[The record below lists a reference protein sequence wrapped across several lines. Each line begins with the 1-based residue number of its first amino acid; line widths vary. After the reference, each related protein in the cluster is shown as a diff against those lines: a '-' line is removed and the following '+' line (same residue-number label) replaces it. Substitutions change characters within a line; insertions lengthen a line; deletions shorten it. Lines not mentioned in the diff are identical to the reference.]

1 MKQLTVFLMLMSFF
15 GSTQAQKLSIANIQK
30 SSVMRNSD
38 AIKEGSEVKGYY
50 FFYVSDK
57 IDRKTNEYTL
67 QIMDQSLNKLK
78 ELKFQDS
85 KNVSIIESS
94 FNGTDLVFLFY
105 NADDNILDYQVY
117 GADGTKKFSYTK
129 SISRKD
135 EAYLRTNYLVDDEDN
150 NFKGLYPVEGK
161 GFISNI
167 PSRDNK
173 DFTFQISYVGT
184 DAKKQW
190 TYIPAMDGKMFVGD
204 YLGTYKNVVYVEMLK
219 YSGVLDRNPDSYIL
233 GLSLEN
239 GKLLFQKST
248 NEGKYNFYPISMS
261 VLNNGKAYLY
271 GEFFEKGGNVMK
283 DKSKGFAFVGIDETG
298 KTVSE
303 KYSSWALD
311 LGKHLG
317 VSGSGKTTLVKHI
330 LYPALQKLKGES
342 GDKVG
347 LHKNISGDV
356 DSIALVEMVDQ
367 NPIGKSSR
375 SNPVTYVQAWNC
387 IRDLYASHPL
397 SKMRGFQPKH
407 FSFNVDGG
415 RCDACKGEGEKVVEM
430 QFLADVHLTCE
441 VCGGKRFK
449 EEVLEVQFK
458 GKNVYEV
465 LEMSVD
471 EAIEFFKGE
480 KQVINAIKPLSDV
493 GLGYIKLGQ
502 SSDTLSGG
510 EAQRV
515 KLATFLGKTK
525 ATDKILFIFDEPTT
539 GLHFHD
545 IKKLLASFNALIEQ
559 GHSIIVI
566 EHNTDVIKSADWVI
580 DLGPGAGVDGGDLVY
595 AGRQTGLREV
605 KESFTGQY
613 L

>member
-1 MKQLTVFLMLMSFF
+1 MKQLTVFLMLLTFF
-15 GSTQAQKLSIANIQK
+15 ASTQAQKLSIANIQK

-85 KNVSIIESS
+85 KNVTVIESS

-105 NADDNILDYQVY
+105 NADDNLLDYQVY

-129 SISRKD
+129 IISKKD
-135 EAYLRTNYLVDDEDN
+135 EAYLRTNYLMDDDDN

-184 DAKKQW
+184 DVKKQW

-204 YLGTYKNVVYVEMLK
+204 YLGTFKNVVYVEMLK

-248 NEGKYNFYPISMS
+248 NEGKYHFYPISMS
-261 VLNNGKAYLY
+261 VLRDGKAYLY
-271 GEFFEKGGNVMK
+271 GEYFDKGGNVMK

-303 KYSSWALD
+303 KYSSWAVD

-317 VSGSGKTTLVKHI
+317 VSGSGKIDDFGFMFLHNMVQTDDGNIYAIGEGYKKAASGLGIATSI
-330 LYPALQKLKGES
+330 LAGAAGGRSNISTVKLKVTDMLMIKFDPEFTVKEASIYKKSDNDIQLTS
-342 GDKVG
+342 GSEFVSTQMLGKQI
-347 LHKNISGDV
+347 KYYYSGFDYAYTQV
-356 DSIALVEMVDQ
+356 NKDHSSFSVCYSDYER
-367 NPIGKSSR
+367 GKD
-375 SNPVTYVQAWNC
+375 Y
-387 IRDLYASHPL
+387 
-397 SKMRGFQPKH
+397 
-407 FSFNVDGG
+407 
-415 RCDACKGEGEKVVEM
+415 KG
-430 QFLADVHLTCE
+430 
-441 VCGGKRFK
+441 
-449 EEVLEVQFK
+449 
-458 GKNVYEV
+458 
-465 LEMSVD
+465 
-471 EAIEFFKGE
+471 
-480 KQVINAIKPLSDV
+480 
-493 GLGYIKLGQ
+493 
-502 SSDTLSGG
+502 
-510 EAQRV
+510 
-515 KLATFLGKTK
+515 ATFNSITLNDGKLTQ
-525 ATDKILFIFDEPTT
+525 DKIQTKSDATKSIVLPARQGQVLIMDYYKKDKKLD
-539 GLHFHD
+539 LHFE
-545 IKKLLASFNALIEQ
+545 KLN
-559 GHSIIVI
+559 
-566 EHNTDVIKSADWVI
+566 
-580 DLGPGAGVDGGDLVY
+580 
-595 AGRQTGLREV
+595 
-605 KESFTGQY
+605 
-613 L
+613 